1 MMAEENIRITPTS
14 ERKLRSIVSSLRRR
28 TLRIK
33 SVVEQPPT
41 PTDLSDEEDT
51 NHQEPGRPQE
61 LILED
66 FTESRYASK
75 LSLVDPEQTD
85 KKDCSLRNRLR
96 FSGYI
101 DPRGRLYIGQLELIM
116 RFSPSFYPISGWLS
130 LITFC
135 FIYNAWAIPL
145 RQFFKHY
152 QKPEHLKVW
161 LFLDY
166 LADLIY
172 LLDLVV
178 VKYRIMIMRNGF
190 WVKDKREL
198 SRLYIIS

>member
-1 MMAEENIRITPTS
+1 MVEENVKITRTS

-41 PTDLSDEEDT
+41 PTELSDEEEV
-51 NHQEPGRPQE
+51 HHPEPGRSQE

-75 LSLVDPEQTD
+75 PSLVDPEQMD
-85 KKDCSLRNRLR
+85 KKDCSFRTKLRV
-96 FSGYI
+96 SGYI
-101 DPRGRLYIGQLELIM
+101 DPRGHFYIGQVELIM
-116 RFSPSFYPISGWLS
+116 RVSPSFYPISGWLS

-198 SRLYIIS
+198 SKLK